1 VAITKLKSDYVERL
15 GSQVAA
21 NGSYICYGL
30 KQGHVRV
37 LSKDTAM
44 KALLKGH
51 TATVSGGD
59 LNLRPIAAQLLAA
72 LSAWYRTPCLRQKHD
87 EGVRCLPAYEHM
99 CLRQEVEL
107 WMRLT
112 PQPAATVANQASVL
126 APACTSL

>member
-1 VAITKLKSDYVERL
+1 MAITKLKSDYVERL

-59 LNLRPIAAQLLAA
+59 LNLRPIC
-72 LSAWYRTPCLRQKHD
+72 SA
-87 EGVRCLPAYEHM
+87 
-99 CLRQEVEL
+99 
-107 WMRLT
+107 
-112 PQPAATVANQASVL
+112 VACRSVSMVQNPML
-126 APACTSL
+126 EAEA